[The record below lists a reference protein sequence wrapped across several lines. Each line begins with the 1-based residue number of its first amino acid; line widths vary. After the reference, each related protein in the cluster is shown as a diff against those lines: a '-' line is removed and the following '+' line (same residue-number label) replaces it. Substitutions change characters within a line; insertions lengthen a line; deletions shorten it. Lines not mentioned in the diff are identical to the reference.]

1 MTKTVTSTP
10 RRLSEIAPAGG
21 SLTPMADLEGRDLRL
36 IEARARQ
43 TEYGRGYLMTVV
55 DVESGEAH
63 EVLSSAVV
71 VVKQL
76 DQVRNTPHDGDPF
89 AEFLIRFE
97 KAGRCWI
104 IA

>member
-21 SLTPMADLEGRDLRL
+21 SLTPMAELQGRDLRL
-36 IEARARQ
+36 IEAVERE

-76 DQVRNTPHDGDPF
+76 DQAKASGDPF

>member
-21 SLTPMADLEGRDLRL
+21 SLTPMADLQGRDLRL
-36 IEARARQ
+36 IEAVERE

-71 VVKQL
+71 VVKQI
-76 DQVRNTPHDGDPF
+76 DQAKQSGDPF
-89 AEFLIRFE
+89 EDLLVRFE
-97 KAGRCWI
+97 KAGRCWVI
-104 IA
+104 S